1 MSVIWQT
8 FYDPDHPQRLAT
20 EPSTDSGLE
29 TLEDVEALMGEPIKR
44 DERGRYL
51 LYPDGLAFT
60 TYRCA

>member
-1 MSVIWQT
+1 MIWQT
-8 FYDPDHPQRLAT
+8 FCDPATCLAT

-29 TLEDVEALMGEPIKR
+29 TLEDVESLMGEPIKR

>member
-1 MSVIWQT
+1 MIWQT
-8 FYDPDHPQRLAT
+8 FCDPATNLAT

-44 DERGRYL
+44 DSRGRYL

>member
-1 MSVIWQT
+1 MITIWQT
-8 FYDPDHPQRLAT
+8 FCDPATRLAT

-29 TLEDVEALMGEPIKR
+29 TLEQVEELMGEPIKR

-51 LYPDGLAFT
+51 WYPDGLAFT